1 MAALSTYSA
10 KLPPAVDNLLNVL
23 VFVLAGIVATRTGL
37 NDLVKAYV
45 WDPPGG
51 LYTIICL
58 VVIETAAT
66 AFLLAVVVYRALA
79 VRLAKFVAGYVLI
92 FLIVHWLNRYDDTT
106 LWMRPI
112 VTNGSAA
119 LHFVFLAKALARL
132 GFMRPE
138 VAVQI
143 GKRATVEQ
151 QIETPEIEP
160 SALPA
165 TTNE

>member
-10 KLPPAVDNLLNVL
+10 KLPPAVENLLNVL

-37 NDLVKAYV
+37 NDLVKAYL

-58 VVIETAAT
+58 VVVETIAT
-66 AFLLAVVVYRALA
+66 AFLLVRVDYRALA
-79 VRLAKFVAGYVLI
+79 IRLAKFIGGYCLI
-92 FLIVHWLNRYDDTT
+92 FLIVHWLNKYDATT

-143 GKRATVEQ
+143 GKRAAVEQ
-151 QIETPEIEP
+151 QIETPEIDP

-165 TTNE
+165 APNE